1 MQHHGRHKR
10 ARISLP
16 WHPAEA
22 TRRLAAGRCAEGHR
36 PCRAA
41 DPGRPVSA
49 AAALDLQGPLTVSEL
64 VETLGVSQP
73 GVTQM
78 AARLEA
84 LGLVEIRSDTSDRRT
99 RTIALSAD
107 GRRLIAR
114 SKRDLWPRI
123 EAAVLDACGGR
134 KSPLLELLAK
144 VEEELESSARRAD
157 SCEGA
162 A

>member
-1 MQHHGRHKR
+1 MDVIKELGFLCLGTRLKR
-10 ARISLP
+10 LGDWLQADVQKVIDRAGLP
-16 WHPAEA
+16 I
-22 TRRLAAGRCAEGHR
+22 LAGQY
-36 PCRAA
+36 PLL
-41 DPGRPVSA
+41 
-49 AAALDLQGPLTVSEL
+49 AALDLQGPLTVSEL

-144 VEEELESSARRAD
+144 VEEELEKAPLAERMPVKERRR
-157 SCEGA
+157 
-162 A
+162 